1 MPKKRGRPPKSPNP
15 KTPDPS
21 SSTNVETQKQGLD
34 LLELDEEDLADIDGL
49 SPKQAEKLLRNLDV
63 IRTKLQGKSSE
74 ASMKVADNNQ
84 KVHNKEAETKENI
97 CRFQHIDPRCALC
110 MVEIETR
117 DHLFFECHWSRQ
129 LLEILGDWIRL
140 DSVFYKYKNWTK
152 WVKYGFQNRKR
163 QQVVI
168 ATIAACIY
176 SIWMER
182 NRRFFTNQSKHPF
195 QVFSLV
201 KKELSYRFNVFY
213 DVQTLVKVHLADR
226 VLAEI

>member
-84 KVHNKEAETKENI
+84 KVHNKEAEVITVPGGGCYSRRKQKDSIGEYQ
-97 CRFQHIDPRCALC
+97 RHG
-110 MVEIETR
+110 ET
-117 DHLFFECHWSRQ
+117 S
-129 LLEILGDWIRL
+129 
-140 DSVFYKYKNWTK
+140 
-152 WVKYGFQNRKR
+152 
-163 QQVVI
+163 
-168 ATIAACIY
+168 
-176 SIWMER
+176 
-182 NRRFFTNQSKHPF
+182 
-195 QVFSLV
+195 
-201 KKELSYRFNVFY
+201 
-213 DVQTLVKVHLADR
+213 
-226 VLAEI
+226 